1 MYTVYVSFIQRT
13 SSNMKLYLGVYN
25 IVAVNVY
32 SILCKLLFEL
42 HSVYVCS
49 NINQLQST
57 IFSSVGGFVYLI
69 K

>member
-1 MYTVYVSFIQRT
+1 
-13 SSNMKLYLGVYN
+13 MKLYLGVYN
-25 IVAVNVY
+25 IKAVNVY
-32 SILCKLLFEL
+32 SLLCKLLFEL

-49 NINQLQST
+49 NMNQLQST